1 MKELIQAGMFYRS
14 LDEKAQHDLCEA
26 VAADI
31 YFLDDELQRKVI
43 ELLMKVDRSMAE
55 EICRRNDFTR

>member
-14 LDEKAQHDLCEA
+14 LNEKEQADLCEA

-43 ELLMKVDRSMAE
+43 DLLMKVDRRMAE

>member
-14 LDEKAQHDLCEA
+14 LDEKAQADLCEA

-31 YFLDDELQRKVI
+31 YFLDDELQMKVI
-43 ELLMKVDRSMAE
+43 ELLTRVDRKMAD
-55 EICRRNDFTR
+55 EICRRNSFTR